1 MSDALTASAPGSSS
15 GPGSDPFALLGLPR
29 GMAVDPHALDEA
41 YRGLQARVHPDRYAD
56 KTDAERRVAMQWAT
70 AANEAYRTL
79 RKPLQRA
86 RYLIEA
92 AGVGLGEQD
101 NTAMPAAFLMQ
112 QMEWRESLEAATDM
126 TQIDAL
132 AAEVRAA
139 RSRALDELG
148 RTIDDLGDHA
158 QAARQVRELM
168 FVERFASDVDA
179 RAEALE
185 Q

>member
-1 MSDALTASAPGSSS
+1 MKLDSD
-15 GPGSDPFALLGLPR
+15 DFELLGLPR
-29 GMAVDPHALDEA
+29 RYAQDPTAID
-41 YRGLQARVHPDRYAD
+41 ARWRTVLGEVHPDRFVSEGVA
-56 KTDAERRVAMQWAT
+56 AQRLAMQWSVRI
-70 AANEAYRTL
+70 NEAHR
-79 RKPLQRA
+79 RIKDPIRRA
-86 RYLIEA
+86 AYLCELHGASIGAE
-92 AGVGLGEQD
+92 D

-112 QMEWRESLEAATDM
+112 QMEWRESLEAAKDICE
-126 TQIDAL
+126 IDAL

-139 RSRALDELG
+139 RSRSLDELG
-148 RTIDDLGDHA
+148 RTIDERGDHA

>member
-1 MSDALTASAPGSSS
+1 VSVG
-15 GPGSDPFALLGLPR
+15 
-29 GMAVDPHALDEA
+29 
-41 YRGLQARVHPDRYAD
+41 
-56 KTDAERRVAMQWAT
+56 AE
-70 AANEAYRTL
+70 
-79 RKPLQRA
+79 
-86 RYLIEA
+86 
-92 AGVGLGEQD
+92 D
-101 NTAMPAAFLMQ
+101 NTAMPAVFLMQ
-112 QMEWRESLEAATDM
+112 QMEWRELLEAATDM

>member
-1 MSDALTASAPGSSS
+1 MKLDSD
-15 GPGSDPFALLGLPR
+15 DFELLGLPR
-29 GMAVDPHALDEA
+29 RYAQDPTAID
-41 YRGLQARVHPDRYAD
+41 ARWRTVLGEVHPDRFVSEGA
-56 KTDAERRVAMQWAT
+56 AAQRLAMQWSVRI
-70 AANEAYRTL
+70 NEAHRRIKDPIRRAAYL
-79 RKPLQRA
+79 CELQ
-86 RYLIEA
+86 
-92 AGVGLGEQD
+92 GVSVGAED
-101 NTAMPAAFLMQ
+101 NTAMPAVFLMQ

-139 RSRALDELG
+139 RLRALDELG